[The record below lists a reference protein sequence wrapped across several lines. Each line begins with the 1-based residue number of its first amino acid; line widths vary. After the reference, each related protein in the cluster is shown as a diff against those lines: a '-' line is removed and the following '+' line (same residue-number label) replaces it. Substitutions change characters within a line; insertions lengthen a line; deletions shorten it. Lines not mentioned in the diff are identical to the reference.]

1 MAMTR
6 KECETKLLEK
16 CKEISDIVKEY
27 GPEANYLA
35 VVIYPNDDYCSI
47 NNNHWEGHPMISCN
61 SYEVLSDV

>member
-6 KECETKLLEK
+6 KECENKLLEK
-16 CKEISDIVKEY
+16 CKEMSDILKEY
-27 GPEANYLA
+27 DPQADYLS
-35 VVIYPNDDYCSI
+35 VVMYPSEDYWSI